1 MKRLAVAVATSAAI
15 FSAGAFAA
23 DNGERALD
31 ISAVAPNQG
40 QVLCTAAVNSTGTLA
55 GGVNATSA
63 TLLTTGEYQVVFG
76 GPCGADV
83 RAISGWARWV
93 QVDTLTTGSIADVSC
108 TTADR
113 LGVINGIWVECTNSA
128 GTLVNTSFFLAVAR

>member
-15 FSAGAFAA
+15 FSVAAFAQ
-23 DNGERALD
+23 NGERALD
-31 ISAVAPNQG
+31 ITATAPNHG

-55 GGVNATSA
+55 GGQDVASA
-63 TLLTTGEYQVVFG
+63 TLLLTGEYQVVFG
-76 GPCGADV
+76 GACASDV
-83 RAISGWARWV
+83 RAVSGWARWV

-113 LGVINGIWVECTNSA
+113 AGVINGVWVECTNSA